1 MFCNL
6 WKPFCLFI
14 LLAVVAGPGRVG
26 DVPQRPRNQ
35 NTAPGI
41 QPVPRETAGI
51 RAEASQRQ
59 SGKSGKGMV
68 SCGVGGGVRGG
79 A

>member
-1 MFCNL
+1 MFGKL
-6 WKPFCLFI
+6 WKPFCLSV
-14 LLAVVAGPGRVG
+14 LVAVVAGPGRVG
-26 DVPQRPRNQ
+26 DVPQRPGNQ
-35 NTAPGI
+35 NTAPGV

-51 RAEASQRQ
+51 GAEASQRQ

-68 SCGVGGGVRGG
+68 SWGVGGGVGGG